1 MSSEL
6 KIVSNDGVL
15 AGLKPQA
22 PDALLAVMAECRNDP
37 RPNKIDLTVGMYR
50 NTAGITPVMRAVK
63 SAERWLL
70 EHQDT
75 KGYLGPEGDLRFVDL
90 LKPFFLGAALRGSD
104 RVVGIQTPGGTG
116 AIRLAGD
123 LVAAT
128 GRDCAVWLGT
138 PTWGNYRP
146 LFTASRLR
154 VEAYDCFDVKTQ
166 TLQFDQVQAAM
177 GRAKPGDV
185 VVLQAS
191 CNNPTGA
198 TFTAAQWDIIATTL
212 ADRKLVPLLDVA
224 YQGLGEGFEQDVAS
238 VHTVLGKVD
247 EALVCYSCDKNF
259 GLYRERVGALYAV
272 TKSGAVAQ
280 TAFTN
285 MVSLARANWSM
296 PSDHG
301 AAIVRLVLDSK
312 ELSKDWVA
320 ELDEMRARVQSNRQ
334 ALASSDARFA
344 AFGAQQGMFSMLNLD
359 AAKIATLKK
368 DHAVYMAG
376 TGRINIAGFCGD
388 DIERFAA
395 AVRAVS

>member
-1 MSSEL
+1 
-6 KIVSNDGVL
+6 
-15 AGLKPQA
+15 
-22 PDALLAVMAECRNDP
+22 
-37 RPNKIDLTVGMYR
+37 
-50 NTAGITPVMRAVK
+50 
-63 SAERWLL
+63 
-70 EHQDT
+70 
-75 KGYLGPEGDLRFVDL
+75 
-90 LKPFFLGAALRGSD
+90 
-104 RVVGIQTPGGTG
+104 
-116 AIRLAGD
+116 
-123 LVAAT
+123 
-128 GRDCAVWLGT
+128 
-138 PTWGNYRP
+138 
-146 LFTASRLR
+146 
-154 VEAYDCFDVKTQ
+154 
-166 TLQFDQVQAAM
+166 
-177 GRAKPGDV
+177 
-185 VVLQAS
+185 VLQAS

-198 TFTAAQWDIIATTL
+198 TFTAAQWDVIATTL
-212 ADRKLVPLLDVA
+212 AERELVPLLDVA

-272 TKSGAVAQ
+272 TKSGAVAH

-301 AAIVRLVLDSK
+301 AAIVRLILDSK

-320 ELDEMRARVQSNRQ
+320 ELDEMRGRVQSNRQ
-334 ALASSDARFA
+334 ALATSDARFA

-359 AAKIATLKK
+359 AARIATLKK